1 MFDIGLILTIVFG
14 LTIVT
19 NILTEVIKQVTWN
32 KIPTNI
38 VVIVI
43 AEVLTIAAGA
53 TYAQINS
60 INIIWY
66 HAVGA
71 VVVGAFVAYA
81 AMFGFDKLKQT
92 FDQMSM
98 IKSE

>member
-1 MFDIGLILTIVFG
+1 MFDIGMILTIIFG

-38 VVIVI
+38 LVIVI
-43 AEVLTIAAGA
+43 AEILTIAAGA

-60 INIIWY
+60 VNIIWY

-71 VVVGAFVAYA
+71 VVVGVFVAYA
-81 AMFGFDKLKQT
+81 AMFGFDKLKQAIE
-92 FDQMSM
+92 QMNI